1 MPLGKA
7 NAVTLSIIQASLSQ
21 NQREPFLQLKY
32 LVKVWNL
39 RALGI
44 PELPSREISSLQQ
57 LKICIRRLEIGS
69 PRVKYWTCAGVNLVT
84 MCVDPDLQVYHLVWQ
99 DGKYCSSQHEVH
111 PLVGA
116 FGLALKQEPI
126 KKSQSPLKTSTSES
140 GAQGAT
146 PNAASEAPSM
156 PSRDSDAT
164 TLSIIPRALDNIQ
177 AAVSAVHNEVA
188 DIKETQRHLLNE
200 VSGLQN
206 EKKNTRLEDIPVE
219 VIVQIFSSAV
229 QVSCGRE
236 YRNPL
241 SDPTHLETMQS
252 TMAAMQ
258 NTLHKEVADLKEAHL
273 SIISSQLH
281 LLNEV
286 HGLQNHRKKSYTRL
300 RDIPIKDIAQNF
312 SWKPCSITGGCKD
325 HRRTIRPQLRTF
337 AYGPATSHRKL
348 LRD

>member
-57 LKICIRRLEIGS
+57 LKYLYSTIGNRFSEGEILDMRGS
-69 PRVKYWTCAGVNLVT
+69 K
-84 MCVDPDLQVYHLVWQ
+84 
-99 DGKYCSSQHEVH
+99 
-111 PLVGA
+111 
-116 FGLALKQEPI
+116 FGHD
-126 KKSQSPLKTSTSES
+126 TSES